1 MVETE
6 SKLTMRYTIQQMP
19 ACIDKALNK
28 HTKTN
33 AYYMYMSLVGYRKNT
48 GSFKLGLLVTVK
60 REVLQYLTLA
70 HNFHAAWK

>member
-1 MVETE
+1 
-6 SKLTMRYTIQQMP
+6 MP

-33 AYYMYMSLVGYRKNT
+33 AYYMYMSLVGYRNNT

-60 REVLQYLTLA
+60 RLSSRERSC
-70 HNFHAAWK
+70 NI